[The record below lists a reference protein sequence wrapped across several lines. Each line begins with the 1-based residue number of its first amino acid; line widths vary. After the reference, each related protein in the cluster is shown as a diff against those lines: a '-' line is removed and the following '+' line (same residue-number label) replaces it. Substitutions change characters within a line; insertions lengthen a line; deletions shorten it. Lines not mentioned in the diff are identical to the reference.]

1 MASLKI
7 SLASLLVAAAA
18 LPAIAQAPQTEEVAE
33 QDNILVEDRVLLNA
47 DNAYVLE
54 NENLVVA
61 EGNVR
66 AEYEGRVLTAD
77 KLTYDRE
84 TGRVRAQGNIVI
96 TEPDG
101 TERFAEE
108 IETDSRLVDGFATG
122 FSLRTPQGETA
133 AANTAERRN
142 ETVTELDRA
151 VFTACELCEGQTT
164 PTWSIRARKAV
175 LNEDT
180 GMFTYRDA
188 VFEIAGV
195 PVVYFPYFSHP
206 DPQSERRSG
215 FLVPRFGASS
225 KYGAF
230 LQPRYYWAISDYQ
243 DLVVS
248 PAFYTKI
255 DPRLEFDYRKR
266 FYSGDVNMN
275 FSFTNE
281 ARFDDDG
288 ERLNNK
294 AFRGHFF
301 ADGRFRISEDWDW
314 GFAVEEASDDLYT
327 DRYDVDGENDRRGIY
342 YSQPKTL
349 LSQLYTQGQ
358 AKNWYVDAS
367 IQTFDN
373 LQAQGIAEDRIADVL
388 PLINSQYDVDFG
400 KYGYLSLTGSAAFLE
415 RVEGVDSRRATV
427 GADWSTQRI
436 IPGGL
441 IVEPF
446 AEARFDYYNINDFPT
461 VDESNTITRGVG
473 STGVKLSMP
482 FYRPGQTVDLLVEPI
497 VMGAVSTGSPNDEPI
512 PVEDGAFFELDT
524 SSLFDANAQ
533 AGYDL
538 YEGDKKLGAGI
549 SATARWKN
557 GFEISGLVGRR
568 WRSEA
573 DPAFDVPSN
582 LDGTVS
588 DWLVSTSV
596 EFNDYFSIDT
606 KLRLDDDSLDINRL
620 DTALNVN
627 FEDIARTKAIY
638 YRIDESI
645 TRSGIRQEGLFLL
658 GEVFVRDNILVLFEL
673 QREFE
678 QNLNIR
684 QGIGLAYEDECS
696 RFELVYER
704 QGTTNR
710 ELGPSESIVFRFG
723 FKTIGELGSRNFD

>member
-1 MASLKI
+1 MASWRLI
-7 SLASLLVAAAA
+7 LATLLVAAAA
-18 LPAIAQAPQTEEVAE
+18 APAVAQDDAETETVERRAVE
-33 QDNILVEDRVLLNA
+33 VEDRVVLDA
-47 DNAYVLE
+47 DNAYVLDE
-54 NENLVVA
+54 ENLVVA

-77 KLTYDRE
+77 RLTYNRE

-108 IETDSRLVDGFATG
+108 IETDARLANGYAAG
-122 FSLRTPQGETA
+122 FSLRSITGETA

-142 ETVTELDRA
+142 ETITELDR
-151 VFTACELCEGQTT
+151 VIFTACELCEGQTT
-164 PTWSIRARKAV
+164 PTWAIRARKAV
-175 LNEDT
+175 LNEET
-180 GMFTYRDA
+180 GMYTYRDA

-206 DPQSERRSG
+206 DPNAERRSG
-215 FLVPRFGASS
+215 FLVPRFGAST

-230 LQPRYYWAISDYQ
+230 LQPRYYWNISPYQ
-243 DLVVS
+243 DLVVA

-255 DPRLEFDYRKR
+255 DPLLEFDYRKR
-266 FYSGDVNMN
+266 FYSGDVNLN

-294 AFRGHFF
+294 ALRGHLF
-301 ADGRFRISEDWDW
+301 ADGRFRISDDWDW
-314 GFAVEEASDDLYT
+314 GFAVEEVTDDLYT
-327 DRYDVDGENDRRGIY
+327 DRYDISGENDRRGIY

-358 AKNWYVDAS
+358 SDNWYVDAS
-367 IQTFDN
+367 LQTFDN
-373 LQAQGIAEDRIADVL
+373 LQAQGLREDAIADVL
-388 PLINSQYDVDFG
+388 PLINSQYDLDLG
-400 KYGYLSLTGSAAFLE
+400 DYGFVSLTGSAAFLE
-415 RVEGVDSRRATV
+415 RVAGADSRRVSTGV
-427 GADWSTQRI
+427 DWSTQRI

-441 IVEPF
+441 VVEPF
-446 AEARFDYYNINDFPT
+446 AEGRFDYYDLNDFPT
-461 VDESNTITRGVG
+461 VDETETVTRGLG
-473 STGVKLSMP
+473 AAGVKLSMP
-482 FYRPGQTVDLLVEPI
+482 FYRPGKWVDLLVEPI
-497 VMGAVSTGSPNDEPI
+497 VMGAVASGTPNDDPI
-512 PVEDGAFFELDT
+512 PIEDGAYYELDT
-524 SSLFDANAQ
+524 ASLFDANAQ

-538 YEGDKKLGAGI
+538 YEGDQKIGAGI
-549 SATARWKN
+549 SAVARWKN
-557 GFEISGLVGRR
+557 GFEVSGLVGRR

-573 DPAFDVPSN
+573 DDAFDVPSN

-588 DWLVSTSV
+588 DWLASFSV
-596 EFNDYFSIDT
+596 DVTENFSFDA
-606 KLRLDDDSLDINRL
+606 KLRLDDDSLALNRL
-620 DTALNVN
+620 DTALDFD
-627 FEDIARTKAIY
+627 FERARAKAIY

-658 GEVFVRDNILVLFEL
+658 GEVNVTENILVLFEL

-678 QNLNIR
+678 QDINIR
-684 QGIGLAYEDECS
+684 QAFGFAFEDDCS

-704 QGTTNR
+704 QGTQNR